1 VESGAVAEVLTADVE
16 VEWPT
21 VADVLALPEVRAG
34 RPTVEA
40 GSQSL
45 HRHVRWA
52 HVSELADIGPL
63 LQGGEL
69 VLTTGVALP
78 ETDVGL
84 ARYVADLARA
94 GATGVIF
101 ELGRRFQTLP
111 DALVLSANDCGM
123 PLIALHCEVPF
134 VAITEA
140 VHSIIVND
148 QIRQLQLG
156 EAAHRAFRT
165 LAVQASTPQDIV
177 HHVAALSGR
186 PTVFENVARHV
197 LAFDGA
203 AHDTTAC
210 LENWESR
217 SREAAPS
224 GPSVLSDGEHW
235 LTTPVSARG
244 HAWGRLILMSAA
256 PATAL
261 QQTILELGATN
272 LALHLLIERDEHLLE
287 YQTHRTLIGDI
298 LNHNYLSPEEIHT
311 RATSLGVATR
321 RQFVAAMVLQ
331 FECEAPLSDIA
342 RHARA
347 REEVAAISAAL
358 TDAGCAGLVGLLEP
372 GRLGVVV
379 TAPTEVRMRN
389 LLDPVARAVH
399 ARAAKLA
406 PPGSVVI
413 GVGSV
418 VSAIDQLGQCF
429 AEATEAADA
438 AKSLPKHRLY
448 VTTSD
453 IRLRG
458 LIYLLRD
465 DPRLQSY
472 AERELGPLL
481 SYDEKHHTDL
491 IATLS
496 AFLEAGGNKSATA
509 NATFMN
515 RATLYHRLS
524 RIEEVLNC
532 NLESPESRYSLYVAL
547 MVRSSFD
554 ARAKGR

>member
-1 VESGAVAEVLTADVE
+1 MADAIYA
-16 VEWPT
+16 EWPT

-40 GSQSL
+40 GSEGL

-52 HVSELADIGPL
+52 HVSELADIGQL

-78 ETDVGL
+78 ETDAGL

-94 GATGVIF
+94 QATGVIF

-111 DALVLSANDCGM
+111 SALVRSANDYGL
-123 PLIALHCEVPF
+123 PLIALHSEVAF

-156 EAAHRAFRT
+156 EAAHRAFRS
-165 LAVQASTPQDIV
+165 LSVQASTPQDIV
-177 HHVAALSGR
+177 HHVAALSGC
-186 PTVFENVARHV
+186 PTVFENLARHV
-197 LAFDGA
+197 LVFDGA
-203 AHDTTAC
+203 HGATAR
-210 LENWESR
+210 LENWEYR
-217 SREAAPS
+217 SREASAS
-224 GPSVLSDGEHW
+224 GACVLSDGEHW
-235 LTTPVSARG
+235 LTTPVAARG
-244 HAWGRLILMSAA
+244 QAWGRLILMSAA

-311 RATSLGVATR
+311 RAMSLGVVMR

-347 REEVAAISAAL
+347 RDEIAATSAAL
-358 TDAGCAGLVGLLEP
+358 TDVGCAGLVGLLEP

-379 TAPTEVRMRN
+379 TAPTEVRVRN
-389 LLDPVARAVH
+389 LLDPVSRAVH

-413 GVGSV
+413 GVGSIV
-418 VSAIDQLGQCF
+418 NAIDHLGQCF

-481 SYDEKHHTDL
+481 SYDERHHTDL
-491 IATLS
+491 LATLS
-496 AFLEAGGNKSATA
+496 AYLDAGGNKSATA
-509 NATFMN
+509 AATFMN

-532 NLESPESRYSLYVAL
+532 DLESPESRYSLYVAL
-547 MVRSSFD
+547 MVRNSFD
-554 ARAKGR
+554 ARANRR